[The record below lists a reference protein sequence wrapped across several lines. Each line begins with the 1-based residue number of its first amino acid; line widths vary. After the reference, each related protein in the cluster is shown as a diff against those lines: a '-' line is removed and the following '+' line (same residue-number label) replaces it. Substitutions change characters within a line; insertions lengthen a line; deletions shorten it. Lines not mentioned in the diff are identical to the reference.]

1 MPSLRPLWQPLLPL
15 LLASCGSAPSE
26 APKKSSSL
34 VAGCEAALRNFKNQ
48 GLIQSHPFAIRA
60 EVDDALWATLQDRE
74 KMKVLEAL
82 ACFAFDGE
90 RPRGKDYAVI
100 YGYDTG
106 QRLAVMRKF
115 GAELD
120 PVILDERTKLPD
132 FGP

>member
-1 MPSLRPLWQPLLPL
+1 MLNLRTLWQPLLP

-34 VAGCEAALRNFKNQ
+34 IDGCEAALDGFKNQ

-60 EVDDALWATLQDRE
+60 EADDALWATLQDGE
-74 KMKVLEAL
+74 KVKVLEAL
-82 ACFAFDGE
+82 TCVAFEGE
-90 RPRGKDYAVI
+90 RPRGKDYVVI

-106 QRLAVMRKF
+106 QRLAVVSKF
-115 GAELD
+115 GAQFD